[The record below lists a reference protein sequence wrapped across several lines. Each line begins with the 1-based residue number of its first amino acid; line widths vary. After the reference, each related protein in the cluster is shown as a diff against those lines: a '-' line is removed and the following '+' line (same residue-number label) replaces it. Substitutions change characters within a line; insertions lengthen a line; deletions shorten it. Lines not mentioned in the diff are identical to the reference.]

1 MLALLAAAAA
11 LGPCAADTPASLQLT
26 GIPQVAIPGKAYA
39 ATLSGDGPVVDTA
52 GSDIAVKDAAGK
64 GWNAHFE
71 YARGVVQP
79 FSVGLGRAPFT
90 VSASWTEPGPC
101 TRTVSVTLPIERRIL
116 GVVNC
121 KRGAIAPASGLVLR
135 CDGAKLRLRSL
146 QWSGW
151 NQNATIGRGTL
162 NGRPAT
168 VTLSRPEECSQLDG
182 FIYTRARVRTE
193 SRTLKRIVIDC
204 PLPPR
209 S

>member
-11 LGPCAADTPASLQLT
+11 LAPCAAETPASLQLT
-26 GIPQVAIPGKAYA
+26 GIPAVALPGKAYA
-39 ATLSGDGPVVDTA
+39 ATLSGEGPVVDSS
-52 GSDIAVKDAAGK
+52 GSDIGVHDATGK

-79 FSVGLGRAPFT
+79 FSVGLSHAPFT
-90 VSASWTEPGPC
+90 VTASWTEPGPC

-121 KRGAIAPASGLVLR
+121 KRGAVAPASGLVLR

-146 QWSGW
+146 AWSGW
-151 NQNATIGRGTL
+151 NQNTTTGRGTL
-162 NGRPAT
+162 DGRPAT

-182 FIYTRARVRTE
+182 FIYTRARVQSAGRV
-193 SRTLKRIVIDC
+193 LKRVVIDC

>member
-26 GIPQVAIPGKAYA
+26 GIPAVAIPGKAYA

-52 GSDIAVKDAAGK
+52 GSDIAVEDAAGK

-79 FSVGLGRAPFT
+79 FSVGLSRAPFT
-90 VSASWTEPGPC
+90 VTASWTEPGPC

-121 KRGAIAPASGLVLR
+121 RRGAVAPASGLVLR

-146 QWSGW
+146 AWSGW
-151 NQNATIGRGTL
+151 NQNTTLGRGTL

-168 VTLSRPEECSQLDG
+168 VTLSRPQECSELDG

-193 SRTLKRIVIDC
+193 ARTLKRIVIDC